1 MFEIFSKYPSEKMK
15 DSGEFGALRPRAWG
29 RVHMMRSGKRS
40 WNPELSPEDLDEDRM
55 EDLDDIL
62 VSDYPESQ
70 QYQVNKRADKNKEG
84 DHLIF

>member
-1 MFEIFSKYPSEKMK
+1 
-15 DSGEFGALRPRAWG
+15 
-29 RVHMMRSGKRS
+29 MMRSGKRS
-40 WNPELSPEDLDEDRM
+40 WNSELSPEDLGEEGL

-62 VSDYPESQ
+62 DYPESQ